1 MAITSL
7 HPTTDITTILPLHA
21 TLPIPI
27 HHPPGERR
35 LQGEEDT
42 IHHTAEEGTGLPM
55 GAAYPTGEVHLT
67 EARPTGAVHL
77 TAVARL
83 TEVVLHMEEG
93 EEVEGTTEETATD
106 TKSAKLFVHPCKL

>member
-7 HPTTDITTILPLHA
+7 HPTTDITTIPHLHA
-21 TLPIPI
+21 TQLIPI
-27 HHPPGERR
+27 RHPPGEHQ
-35 LQGEEDT
+35 LKGEEDT
-42 IHHTAEEGTGLPM
+42 IHHTAEEDTGLPM

-67 EARPTGAVHL
+67 EAHLTGVVHL

-93 EEVEGTTEETATD
+93 EVEDTTEETDTD